1 MPDAPPI
8 TPAEKFAAMLR
19 WLGQC
24 VAAMSGGDRLSYFLI
39 GQIITRIRVINQS
52 FARLAARIR
61 AGRYVRRIVTAPRRG
76 AAKPRPANPL
86 PSHFGWLLPLV
97 PEAMGSRSHLEY
109 LFRDP
114 EMVALMAAAPA
125 SMRRSIRS
133 LCHMLGVSPPDIL
146 ALPRKPRQPRKPRA
160 PASKP
165 PEARRPPPEAPE
177 WLRTMPP
184 SGTRWTF
191 SRTRP
196 PPKRA

>member
-39 GQIITRIRVINQS
+39 GQIITRIRIINQS

-61 AGRYVRRIVTAPRRG
+61 AGKYVRRIVTAPRRG
-76 AAKPRPANPL
+76 AAKPRPPNPL

-125 SMRRSIRS
+125 SMRRPIRS

-146 ALPRKPRQPRKPRA
+146 ALPVKPRPPRKPRA
-160 PASKP
+160 AASEK
-165 PEARRPPPEAPE
+165 APPPRPEPPE
-177 WLRTMPP
+177 WLRGMPP

-191 SRTRP
+191 S
-196 PPKRA
+196 

>member
-1 MPDAPPI
+1 
-8 TPAEKFAAMLR
+8 MLR

-52 FARLAARIR
+52 FARLDARIR
-61 AGRYVRRIVTAPRRG
+61 AGNYAPRRFAPRRPP
-76 AAKPRPANPL
+76 AAPRPRPPNPL

-125 SMRRSIRS
+125 SMRRPIRS

-146 ALPRKPRQPRKPRA
+146 ALPVKPRPPRKPRA
-160 PASKP
+160 AASEKAP
-165 PEARRPPPEAPE
+165 PPRPEAPE

-184 SGTRWTF
+184 SG
-191 SRTRP
+191 
-196 PPKRA
+196 